1 MTIKELWIS
10 ITKKNPTNISKI
22 PIVLDVL
29 SPIESSC
36 SSPKQNSP
44 AFQEEIKAS
53 GNRGF
58 DAGSYKT
65 KIRQT

>member
-10 ITKKNPTNISKI
+10 ITKKNPTNTSKI

-36 SSPKQNSP
+36 SSPEQIALLSRKRLGLQGTRVLMLVL
-44 AFQEEIKAS
+44 I
-53 GNRGF
+53 
-58 DAGSYKT
+58 KT